1 MLSYPQ
7 IKAFIKA
14 KSVITWGMV
23 IGSHL
28 ALETDQ
34 AGMLNRETKI
44 GQILHLL

>member
-1 MLSYPQ
+1 MLWDLQ
-7 IKAFIKA
+7 MKAVVKA
-14 KSVITWGMV
+14 KSVITLQMV

-34 AGMLNRETKI
+34 VGMLNHATKV